1 MITSKF
7 TIGQQVRHKLLGCLG
22 VIVDVDPNYSLS
34 KSKLEDANL
43 NDSLL
48 NSPWYHVVIED
59 DDGQTVHTYLAEA
72 QLDHE
77 MYGSHEDHPSLDE
90 LAESIRYQFKAPNL
104 RH

>member
-22 VIVDVDPNYSLS
+22 VIVDVDPKYSLS

-43 NDSLL
+43 HDSLL

-59 DDGQTVHTYLAEA
+59 DEGQTVHTYLAEA

-77 MYGSHEDHPSLDE
+77 VNGSHLDHPSLDE
-90 LAESIRYQFKAPNL
+90 LAESIRFQFKEPNL